1 MQCNNKKIEQL
12 KAKLLTRTFQ
22 KHPSRVAPSVHL
34 FVFLVNSALILARVN
49 TDDYQRREHSL
60 VKPYYGNENI
70 F

>member
-1 MQCNNKKIEQL
+1 MAVVDSFVRNAL
-12 KAKLLTRTFQ
+12 
-22 KHPSRVAPSVHL
+22 
-34 FVFLVNSALILARVN
+34 VFLVNSALILARVN